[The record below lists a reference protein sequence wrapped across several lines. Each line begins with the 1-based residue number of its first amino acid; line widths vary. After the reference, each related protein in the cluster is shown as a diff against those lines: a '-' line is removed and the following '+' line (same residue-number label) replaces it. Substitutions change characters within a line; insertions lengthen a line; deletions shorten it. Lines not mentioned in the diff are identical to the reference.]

1 MLADNLSVLRKKNKL
16 SQEELADKLCLS
28 RQTISKYETGE
39 TIPDILVCQKI
50 AEIFNVSLDDLVNYD
65 DNNLLGIPPK
75 AAHP

>member
-39 TIPDILVCQKI
+39 TIPDIFVCQKM
-50 AEIFNVSLDDLVNYD
+50 AEIFNVSLDDLVNYACCGW
-65 DNNLLGIPPK
+65 LAKRI
-75 AAHP
+75 